1 MANEDAATHA
11 IALGGDAAQCE
22 AARAT
27 AQEEGVA
34 LVQVLVDRGLAEPDA
49 LAERLAEAV
58 GTVVIELGRGELDIT
73 VQPLVGADLAWRHLL
88 IPIAPAGASLSVAFA
103 DPLDRTALRAIKEVT
118 GRGIEPLVAPLGELR
133 ESLTRHYGPPPV
145 PAPPSPISAETTQ
158 RVEGIA
164 FEASATQPLHRIEDE
179 ATMAQRHRALLLAL
193 VDAGVLTHEGYLA
206 ALRRVLGHSRD

>member
-1 MANEDAATHA
+1 MANEDAATLA
-11 IALGGDAAQCE
+11 IALGGDAAQCD
-22 AARAT
+22 AARGV
-27 AQEEGVA
+27 AQEEEVA
-34 LVQVLVDRGLAEPDA
+34 LVQVLVDRGLVEPDA

-58 GTVVIELGRGELDIT
+58 GTVVVELGRGELDIT
-73 VQPLVGADLAWRHLL
+73 VLPLIGAELAWRHLL

-103 DPLDRTALRAIKEVT
+103 DPLDRAALRAIKEVT

-133 ESLTRHYGPPPV
+133 ESLTRHYGPPPA
-145 PAPPSPISAETTQ
+145 APTPISSETTQ

-206 ALRRVLGHSRD
+206 ALKRVLGHTRD

>member
-1 MANEDAATHA
+1 MANEDAATLA
-11 IALGGDAAQCE
+11 IALGADAAECG
-22 AARAT
+22 AARGM

-34 LVQVLVDRGLAEPDA
+34 LVQILVERGLVEPDA
-49 LAERLAEAV
+49 LAERLAEVV
-58 GTVVIELGRGELDIT
+58 GTVVVELGRGELDVT
-73 VQPLVGADLAWRHLL
+73 VLPLVGAELAWRHLL

-103 DPLDRTALRAIKEVT
+103 DPLDRAALRAIKEAT

-133 ESLTRHYGPPPV
+133 ESLTRHYGPA
-145 PAPPSPISAETTQ
+145 PAPAAPAPISSETTQ

-179 ATMAQRHRALLLAL
+179 ATMAQRHRALVLAL

-206 ALRRVLGHSRD
+206 ALRRVLGHTRD